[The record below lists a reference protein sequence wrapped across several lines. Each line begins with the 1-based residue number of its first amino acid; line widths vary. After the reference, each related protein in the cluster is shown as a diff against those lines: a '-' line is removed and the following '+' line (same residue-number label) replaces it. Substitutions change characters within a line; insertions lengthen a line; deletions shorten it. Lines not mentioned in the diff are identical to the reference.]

1 MFCGSLVME
10 DLKERREWYSEMWGV
25 ESTWLRLNERRKRR
39 SGRRGCILR
48 ERGNEGSEMNE

>member
-1 MFCGSLVME
+1 ME

-48 ERGNEGSEMNE
+48 ERGNEGSEMNEGRNK